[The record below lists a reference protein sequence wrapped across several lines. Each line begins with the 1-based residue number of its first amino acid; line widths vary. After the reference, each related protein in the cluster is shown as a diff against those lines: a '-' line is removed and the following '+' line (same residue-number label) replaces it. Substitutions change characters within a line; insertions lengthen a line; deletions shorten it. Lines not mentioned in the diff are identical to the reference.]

1 MLDSV
6 PNASSTHQR
15 RTWLDVVYSKLSSR
29 HLSRGERLVLG
40 AICLCSLILF
50 VALQH
55 GRLFLGD
62 EIGTLRYLKQ
72 TPSYILTHFRPWLT
86 MNYFILFEKGVA
98 LLCGATDWRLTL
110 LPIGAAIAVI
120 PLIASL
126 ALKLTGSTRT
136 ALVAASLAAFNPY
149 LVMLGPT
156 IRAYSLLAAFS
167 LLALNEF
174 FRWSRW
180 PGWWSGLRCAAAV
193 LFLVLVHFSGI
204 YIVVS
209 LVLLLIVQS
218 LSGIRKFLWES
229 RTLLIPLAGVAI
241 ILGLAYW
248 RLLPSMARLNREWGG
263 AYTPP
268 TSIGYIPRVFTI
280 YMGNS
285 YAAFLSVILL
295 AAGCWSAARGKQP
308 MLLLCGAIIVGPII
322 MSWQGVAVDAGSYAR
337 YFIFSLPLLL
347 IFIAQGID
355 WIVTH
360 IPVRWAANAAWG
372 LTLLIVAC
380 WTPCIHAQFLHQTRW
395 PYAEVARSLHA
406 HMQKDDVIVAGWNVG
421 LTLSQFFDHP
431 EDRILLPDKYV
442 SKVSNKL
449 DARAPGRVFYVT
461 GRTRLLPPYTP
472 AEAAEMN
479 RRFGC
484 DQIVIGPSDERG
496 SGNLRGRQARIQDFG
511 QVEVTVYRGDSA
523 GALLQEWRED
533 LLRRTAGRMY
543 PSLQGDYQLLAL
555 LEQQLPSGESA
566 DHWRLL
572 AERCRDEDPVMQG
585 IPPHLKKIAQSVP
598 FP

>member
-1 MLDSV
+1 
-6 PNASSTHQR
+6 
-15 RTWLDVVYSKLSSR
+15 
-29 HLSRGERLVLG
+29 
-40 AICLCSLILF
+40 
-50 VALQH
+50 
-55 GRLFLGD
+55 
-62 EIGTLRYLKQ
+62 LKQ

-193 LFLVLVHFSGI
+193 LLLVLVHFSGI

-248 RLLPSMARLNREWGG
+248 RLLPDMARLNREWGG

-395 PYAEVARSLHA
+395 PYAEVARFLHA
-406 HMQKDDVIVAGWNVG
+406 QMQKDDVIVAGWNVG

-543 PSLQGDYQLLAL
+543 PSFQGDYQLLAL